1 MTKKIYLSATLF
13 ISIVLAFG
21 QNGLTK
27 NIGNS
32 VGFARLI
39 NNASTSS
46 GTNSSFILPTPSGTF
61 IAGKVNLKRSFDNTI
76 EIIGNGSE
84 SASTFSLSVNKN
96 GDVDGLYTSIKD
108 RKAYKYF
115 TDETSNNL
123 MVKEINIESVLCID
137 YKQAPDN
144 TAQKKEA
151 APSAVNAIPLF
162 ESKPGSQFV
171 VYIDL
176 DGESSTSSW
185 NGGVTIDAV
194 ARPWTNADVQTIWE
208 IVAQDLLTFDVNVT
222 TDRAVFDAAD
232 VFKKKMCIVTS
243 TTTASP
249 GAGGVA
255 YIGSFDDGK
264 GNPCWAFNNGAKTAG
279 ETVSHEIGHTLGLHH
294 DGKTTGTTYYSGHA
308 DWAPIMGSSYTRAV
322 GHWSIGE
329 YTDANMLEDDLVFIG
344 TKNGFAPKPDDIG
357 NTTTTAKVLTIESNG
372 SVLDVLNKG
381 IINNRTD
388 LDLFKFTTA
397 ITGNVNLTI
406 KPFYKYPNLNIK
418 ARLLDANGAEL
429 ALADPTTSMSATL
442 SSTAVPAGT
451 YYIEIDGVGNGT
463 DPTVGYSDYCSIGDY
478 YITGTVPLASNNP
491 VADFVTNSSKF
502 CEGTQVTFNDA
513 SLNGAASWNW
523 AFPGG
528 NPSSS
533 TSPNPTVTYYTQGSY
548 DVKLVVQNS
557 FGKDSMLRTNYIK
570 VDNAPSAP
578 TTVDD
583 NRCGPG
589 LVNLSA
595 NGGGGTIEWYDAP
608 TGGTLINSGN
618 TFSPNLNT
626 NTTYY
631 VQESGMSAAQKTG
644 AVDNTISTGGY
655 FTNND
660 SRGLLFDVL
669 GSCVLKTVKV
679 YANTS
684 GNRTIEVRQGVGGT
698 VLHTKTV
705 NIPAG
710 ESRVTLNFNLQPGT
724 QYHIKVTGTLV
735 DLYRNNGG
743 ASYPYTLANL
753 VSITETDAA
762 PGSPNYYYY
771 FYDWEVTVQGCSS
784 VRVPV
789 TGTINQVPQ
798 TPTISQ
804 SGVILTSSESTGN
817 QWYLNGVLIPGA
829 TNQTYTVTANGDYT
843 VVVTIGNCTSTGSTP
858 LNVNNVGIAKTDNDP
873 FFTIYPNP
881 NDGNFNIAFNAV
893 EKANYRLE
901 LKNTLGQLIFRETLS
916 DFAGSYSK
924 QLNIAEYGKGVYM
937 INLIPLSS
945 GTRNEIVKKVMV
957 Y

>member
-1 MTKKIYLSATLF
+1 MIKKIYLSAAL
-13 ISIVLAFG
+13 LACIALVFG
-21 QNGLTK
+21 QNSLTR

-32 VGFARLI
+32 IGFGKLI
-39 NNASTSS
+39 NNAVSS
-46 GTNSSFILPTPSGTF
+46 GDNSTFTLPTPSGAT
-61 IAGKVNLKRSFDNTI
+61 IAGKINLKRSYGGTT
-76 EIIGNGSE
+76 EIIGTGNEPS
-84 SASTFSLSVNKN
+84 STFSLSVNTN
-96 GDVDGLYTSIKD
+96 GEIDGLYTSVKD
-108 RKAYKYF
+108 KKAYKYY
-115 TDETSNNL
+115 TDDVSNNL
-123 MVKEINIESVLCID
+123 MVKEVNIESVLCID

-144 TAQKKEA
+144 SAQKKEA
-151 APSAVNAIPLF
+151 LPTVVNAIPLF
-162 ESKPGSQFV
+162 ESKPGSQYV
-171 VYIDL
+171 IYIDL
-176 DGESSTSSW
+176 DGEVSTSSW
-185 NGGVTIDAV
+185 NGGTTIDAA
-194 ARPWTNADVQTIWE
+194 ARPWTNADIQTIWE
-208 IVAQDLLTFDVNVT
+208 IVAQDYLTFDVNVT
-222 TDRAVFDAAD
+222 TDRVVFDAAD
-232 VFKKKMCIVTS
+232 KFKKKMCIVTS

-249 GAGGVA
+249 GSGGVA
-255 YIGSFDDGK
+255 YIGSFSDGK

-279 ETVSHEIGHTLGLHH
+279 ETVSHEIGHTVGLHH
-294 DGKTTGTTYYSGHA
+294 DGKSTTTYYSGHA

-322 GHWSIGE
+322 GHWSLGE
-329 YTDANMLEDDLVFIG
+329 YTDANNQEDDINIIG

-357 NTTTTAKVLTIESNG
+357 NTITNAKVLNIESNG
-372 SVLDVLNKG
+372 SVLDILNKG
-381 IINNRTD
+381 IINNKTD
-388 LDLFKFTTA
+388 LDFFKFTTA
-397 ITGNVNLTI
+397 ITGNVNLTL

-418 ARLLDANGAEL
+418 ARLLDSNGAEL
-429 ALADPTTSMSATL
+429 ALADPTTTMSATL
-442 SSTAVPAGT
+442 SSTAVPPGT
-451 YYIEIDGVGNGT
+451 YYIEIDGVGNGL

-491 VADFVTNSSKF
+491 VADFFTNSSKF

-523 AFPGG
+523 TFPGG

-533 TSPNPTVTYYTQGSY
+533 SSPNPTVTYYTPGSY

-557 FGKDSMLRTNYIK
+557 FGKDSMLRTSYIK

-578 TTVDD
+578 ATAGDD
-583 NRCGPG
+583 RCGPG
-589 LVNLSA
+589 LVNLTA
-595 NGGGGTIEWYDAP
+595 TGGGSTLEWYDAP
-608 TGGTLINSGN
+608 TGGKLVNTGN

-631 VQESGMSAAQKTG
+631 VQESGMSTGQKVG
-644 AVDNTISTGGY
+644 PADNTLNTGGY

-660 SRGLLFDVL
+660 SRGLLFDVF
-669 GSCVLKTVKV
+669 GSCILKTVKV
-679 YANTS
+679 YANTG
-684 GNRTIEVRQGVGGT
+684 GNRTIEVRQTVGGT

-710 ESRVTLNFNLQPGT
+710 ESRVTLDFNLQPGT

-735 DLYRNNGG
+735 DLYRNSGG
-743 ASYPYTLANL
+743 ASYPYTIANL

-771 FYDWEVTVQGCSS
+771 FYDWEIATQGCSS

-789 TGTINQVPQ
+789 TGTINTVPQ

-804 SGVILTSSESTGN
+804 SGVTLTSSESTGN

-843 VVVTIGNCTSTGSTP
+843 VVVTIGNCTSTTSTP
-858 LNVNNVGIAKTDNDP
+858 LNVNNVGIAKTDNDH

-893 EKANYRLE
+893 DKANYRLE
-901 LKNTLGQLIFRETLS
+901 LKNTLGQLVYRETLT
-916 DFAGSYSK
+916 DFSGTYSK
-924 QLNIAEYGKGVYM
+924 QMNIAEYSKGVYM
-937 INLIPLSS
+937 INLIPLSP
-945 GTRNEIVKKVMV
+945 GTKNEIVKKVMV